1 MEQTSILQFQF
12 FVNLWQGESECLVA
26 HWSCNNTEKDF
37 EGKKIRVSW
46 LKIVTHDS
54 TGVAAI
60 AKINSP

>member
-37 EGKKIRVSW
+37 EGKKFVSP
-46 LKIVTHDS
+46 D
-54 TGVAAI
+54 
-60 AKINSP
+60 